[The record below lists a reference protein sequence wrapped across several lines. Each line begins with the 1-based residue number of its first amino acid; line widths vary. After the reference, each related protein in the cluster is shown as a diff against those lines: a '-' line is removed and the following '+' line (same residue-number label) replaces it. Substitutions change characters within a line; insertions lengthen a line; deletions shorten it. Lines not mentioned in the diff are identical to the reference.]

1 MICSINLLLA
11 SGKFEIRRK
20 SSIKD
25 EFNLVKELLKQKKND
40 DELEP
45 EIIEETMKNTL
56 YNKCLGKIEDD
67 SDNDEKSE

>member
-1 MICSINLLLA
+1 VQ
-11 SGKFEIRRK
+11 RRR

-25 EFNLVKELLKQKKND
+25 EFILVKELLKQKKND

-56 YNKCLGKIEDD
+56 YNKCLGKLEDD
-67 SDNDEKSE
+67 SEDEK